1 MGGWD
6 ERIRSADLAETR
18 TIATRQT
25 ARRRGQSAL
34 ANARAA
40 RGMVEP
46 PGATGPTGDWEKVY
60 ATSDV
65 ATLPWYNPDLDTD
78 IERALK
84 AHRLRGARILDLGT
98 GPATQAMNLAKRGF
112 HVVATDISRSAINKA
127 KASAKEAGLSIT
139 FLVDN
144 VLKSRLAPNLV
155 DAIVDRGVF
164 HVLPKAQRAVY
175 VKTVHRVLRPDG
187 WLFLKCFSDKEPG
200 TWGPYRIAERELLGY
215 FRGPFEIRSVVET
228 VFHGNVKPPP
238 KALFATFRRREAT
251 TAGPSQKR
259 ARKRSTRA

>member
-1 MGGWD
+1 
-6 ERIRSADLAETR
+6 
-18 TIATRQT
+18 
-25 ARRRGQSAL
+25 
-34 ANARAA
+34 
-40 RGMVEP
+40 MVEP

-65 ATLPWYNPDLDTD
+65 ATLPWYSPALDAD

-84 AHRLRGARILDLGT
+84 AHRLRGVRILDLGT

-112 HVVATDISRSAINKA
+112 DVVATDISASAIKKA
-127 KASAKEAGLSIT
+127 KASAKAAGLSIT

-155 DAIVDRGVF
+155 DVIVDRGVF
-164 HVLPKAQRAVY
+164 HVMPKDKRSVY
-175 VKTVHRVLRPDG
+175 VETVHRVLRPNG

-200 TWGPYRIAERELLGY
+200 RWGPFRIAEPELIGS

-228 VFHGNVKPPP
+228 VFQGNVKPLP
-238 KALFATFRRREAT
+238 KALFATFRR
-251 TAGPSQKR
+251 S
-259 ARKRSTRA
+259 